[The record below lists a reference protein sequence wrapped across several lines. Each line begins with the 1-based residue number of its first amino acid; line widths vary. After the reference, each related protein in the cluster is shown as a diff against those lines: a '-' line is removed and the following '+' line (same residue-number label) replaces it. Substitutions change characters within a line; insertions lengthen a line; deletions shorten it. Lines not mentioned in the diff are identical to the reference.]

1 MYDGDGKLSQ
11 ERYEKIP
18 EKLAEIEYKIKNW
31 ESDIALDG
39 KNIQAAIVE
48 QPSLLAYYD
57 QICVEA
63 GYYVD
68 LMEMMV
74 KKVRAER
81 IKYIRDNYSK
91 EYTDTAIQK
100 VVDGDPKYIN
110 AYQIYIEVKE
120 VYDKCKS
127 LVEAFKQRSYSLNN
141 LVKIYEGELYN
152 ITIRSSE

>member
-1 MYDGDGKLSQ
+1 MSQ
-11 ERYEKIP
+11 QRYEKIP
-18 EKLAEIEYKIKNW
+18 QKILEIEKKIENW
-31 ESDIALDG
+31 RDDISLDG
-39 KNIQAAIVE
+39 KNLQSAVVE

-57 QICVEA
+57 QVAVEA

-81 IKYIRDNYSK
+81 IKFIRDNFARD
-91 EYTDTAIQK
+91 YTDSAIQK
-100 VVDGDPKYIN
+100 AVEGDPQYVKVYE
-110 AYQIYIEVKE
+110 IYIEVKE

-141 LVKIYEGELYN
+141 LVKIHENELEN
-152 ITIRSSE
+152 ITIRI

>member
-1 MYDGDGKLSQ
+1 MSQ
-11 ERYEKIP
+11 QRYEKIP
-18 EKLAEIEYKIKNW
+18 QKIVEIEKKIENW
-31 ESDIALDG
+31 RDDVSLDG
-39 KNIQAAIVE
+39 KNLQSAVVE

-57 QICVEA
+57 QVAVEA

-81 IKYIRDNYSK
+81 IKFIRDNFARD
-91 EYTDTAIQK
+91 YTDSAIQK
-100 VVDGDPKYIN
+100 AVDGDPQYVKVYE
-110 AYQIYIEVKE
+110 IYIEVKE

-141 LVKIYEGELYN
+141 LVKIHENELEN
-152 ITIRSSE
+152 ITIRI

>member
-1 MYDGDGKLSQ
+1 MSQ
-11 ERYEKIP
+11 QRYEKIP
-18 EKLAEIEYKIKNW
+18 QKILEIEKKIENW
-31 ESDIALDG
+31 RDDVSLDG
-39 KNIQAAIVE
+39 KNLQSAVVE

-57 QICVEA
+57 QVAVEA

-81 IKYIRDNYSK
+81 IKFIRDNFARD
-91 EYTDTAIQK
+91 YTDSAIQK
-100 VVDGDPKYIN
+100 AVDGDPQYVKVYE
-110 AYQIYIEVKE
+110 IYIEVKE

-141 LVKIYEGELYN
+141 LVKIHENELEN
-152 ITIRSSE
+152 ITIRI

>member
-1 MYDGDGKLSQ
+1 MSQ
-11 ERYEKIP
+11 QRYEKIP
-18 EKLAEIEYKIKNW
+18 QKLVEIEKKIENW
-31 ESDIALDG
+31 RDDVSLDG
-39 KNIQAAIVE
+39 KNLQSAVVE

-57 QICVEA
+57 QVAVEA

-81 IKYIRDNYSK
+81 IKFIRDNFARD
-91 EYTDTAIQK
+91 YTDSAIQK
-100 VVDGDPKYIN
+100 AVDGDPQYVKVYE
-110 AYQIYIEVKE
+110 IYIEVKE

-141 LVKIYEGELYN
+141 LVKIHENELEN
-152 ITIRSSE
+152 ITIRI